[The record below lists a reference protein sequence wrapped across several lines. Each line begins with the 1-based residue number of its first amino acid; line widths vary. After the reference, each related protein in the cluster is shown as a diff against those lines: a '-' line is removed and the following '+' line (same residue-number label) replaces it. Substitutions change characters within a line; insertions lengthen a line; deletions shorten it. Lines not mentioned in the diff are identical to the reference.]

1 MTDKDRPQ
9 LPPPAWYSLEDVA
22 QRWGCKIEQV
32 IHYGETGMLRISAR
46 SRNWFK
52 VRWNKDVDKMGPNAP
67 RTNPNHR
74 LIGIT
79 PNFLSLLIEEDVP
92 LSLSLACKTVKN
104 DEDDYCLVSGTTP
117 DSAPPSLSVRDLVI
131 VRDELDRFEREYRI
145 GAHAGELPKS
155 KPELGERERQTMLV
169 LIGAMLETI
178 MDKGLFKSQA
188 ALVDYLV
195 EEYDLSKRTT
205 DGKLSEAK
213 KALQQK

>member
-46 SRNWFK
+46 SRRCFTVKWQ
-52 VRWNKDVDKMGPNAP
+52 KDVDEMGPNAP
-67 RTNPNHR
+67 WKETNHS
-74 LIGIT
+74 LIGLT
-79 PNFLSLLIEEDVP
+79 SGFFSSLIEKDMP
-92 LSLSLACKTVKN
+92 HGLFFACKTVQN
-104 DEDDYCLVSGTTP
+104 DEDDYCAVSGATP